1 MTLSAE
7 ARRRI
12 RGWYFFDWA
21 SQPFSTLV
29 LTFVFSPFFVV
40 VVGDGV
46 RAQELW
52 GWALALSGVTIALL
66 APVLGAIADTR
77 GRRMPWI
84 VLFSAFYVVGSW
96 ALWLAVPDAP
106 PETVLLVLLAFGV
119 GMIGMEFAT
128 VFTNALLPD
137 LVPED
142 QTGRVSGTGFA
153 FGYWGGVVA
162 LAIMLA
168 LFVEQE
174 NGRTLAGL
182 APVLGLDAAAREGT
196 RAVGPVTALWY
207 LLFMVPFFLW
217 VREVRRPAMPG
228 GIGRALGDLGRSIA
242 GLRVRASLAAYLGSS
257 MVYRDALN
265 GVYGFGGI
273 YAVGVLG
280 WTITQVGVFGV
291 VGAIS
296 AAVFAWVGGRFDARR
311 GPKPVILFCGGVL
324 IVVCTIIVG
333 MSRSAFFGV
342 PLAEG
347 SAIPDVVMYLCGAA
361 IGGAGGAL
369 QAASR
374 TMMVLHADP
383 ARPAEAF
390 GLYAL
395 SGKAMSFVS
404 PALVAAATAWSGSQQ
419 AGIVPI
425 ILMLA
430 LGLAWFARVNP
441 RGERA

>member
-52 GWALALSGVTIALL
+52 GWALALSGITIALL

-84 VLFSAFYVVGSW
+84 VLFSAFYVAGSW

-174 NGRTLAGL
+174 NGRTL
-182 APVLGLDAAAREGT
+182 
-196 RAVGPVTALWY
+196 
-207 LLFMVPFFLW
+207 
-217 VREVRRPAMPG
+217 
-228 GIGRALGDLGRSIA
+228 
-242 GLRVRASLAAYLGSS
+242 
-257 MVYRDALN
+257 
-265 GVYGFGGI
+265 
-273 YAVGVLG
+273 
-280 WTITQVGVFGV
+280 
-291 VGAIS
+291 
-296 AAVFAWVGGRFDARR
+296 
-311 GPKPVILFCGGVL
+311 
-324 IVVCTIIVG
+324 
-333 MSRSAFFGV
+333 
-342 PLAEG
+342 
-347 SAIPDVVMYLCGAA
+347 
-361 IGGAGGAL
+361 
-369 QAASR
+369 
-374 TMMVLHADP
+374 
-383 ARPAEAF
+383 
-390 GLYAL
+390 
-395 SGKAMSFVS
+395 
-404 PALVAAATAWSGSQQ
+404 
-419 AGIVPI
+419 
-425 ILMLA
+425 
-430 LGLAWFARVNP
+430 
-441 RGERA
+441 